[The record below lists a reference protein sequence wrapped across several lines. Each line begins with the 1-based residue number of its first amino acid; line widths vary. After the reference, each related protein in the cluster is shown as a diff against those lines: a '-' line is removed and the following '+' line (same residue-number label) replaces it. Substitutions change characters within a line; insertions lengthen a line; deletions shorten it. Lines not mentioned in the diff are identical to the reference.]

1 MQENNELKMES
12 EQKKPKNSKLV
23 GNIYDLVSVVVSA
36 VAVIAVVF
44 TFVTRVLVVSG
55 SSMLPTLQNG
65 DTVAINAFKHDGY
78 EYGDIVIVAQP
89 NTMNKV
95 LIKRVIATEG
105 QTVDIDFEQGIV
117 YVDGDALEEKYTL
130 EPTFATGNITFPTTV
145 PEGGLFVMGD
155 NRNDSM
161 DSRFSQV
168 GFIDERYIMGKVV
181 GRVMPMGQWDVYKNF
196 NPDN

>member
-1 MQENNELKMES
+1 MQENIELKNGS

-36 VAVIAVVF
+36 VAVIAIVF

-55 SSMLPTLQNG
+55 NSMRPTLQDG
-65 DTVAINAFKHDGY
+65 DTVAINAFKHSDY

-89 NTMNKV
+89 NEMNKV

-105 QTVDIDFEQGIV
+105 QTVNIDFTQGVV
-117 YVDGDALEEKYTL
+117 YVDGEALEEKYTL

-145 PEGGLFVMGD
+145 PEGCLFVMGD

-168 GFIDERYIMGKVV
+168 GFIDERYIMGKVA
-181 GRVMPMGQWDVYKNF
+181 GRVMPFDWDVYKNF
-196 NPDN
+196 NLNK